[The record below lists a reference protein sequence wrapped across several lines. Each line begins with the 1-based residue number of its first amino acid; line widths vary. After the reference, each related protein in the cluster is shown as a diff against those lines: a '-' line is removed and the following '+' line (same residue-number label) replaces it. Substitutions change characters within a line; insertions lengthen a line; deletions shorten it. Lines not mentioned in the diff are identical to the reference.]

1 MQSERNLIRS
11 RRGEAAVR
19 RIVALS
25 VTAFL
30 LAACSPE
37 APGGGEAAPPADAP
51 APAPEVAAPP
61 AADPAAPFKV
71 DFSARGNE
79 PFWRI
84 DIKGTDIVLTR
95 PDAPATTATNAGLAV
110 HAGKGVWT
118 AQAGTTAVAVAIS
131 PGECS
136 DGMSDLKYAWSADV
150 KWGSETLKGCAFPTA
165 EEPREGQ

>member
-37 APGGGEAAPPADAP
+37 APGGGEAQPPADAP
-51 APAPEVAAPP
+51 APAPV
-61 AADPAAPFKV
+61 ADPGAEFKV

-79 PFWRI
+79 PFWAV
-84 DIKGTDIVLTR
+84 DIKGSSIVLTR
-95 PDAPATTATNAGLAV
+95 PDAPAVTATNAGLA
-110 HAGKGVWT
+110 ATDNQAIWT
-118 AQAGTTAVAVAIS
+118 AQAGATPVTVTITK
-131 PGECS
+131 GDCS
-136 DGMSDLKYAWSADV
+136 DGMSDLKYGYSAQV
-150 KWGSETLKGCAFPTA
+150 VWGAETLKGCAFPTA